1 MLTIYSL
8 LLYIIQPLI
17 WLRLLLRS
25 LKAPNYRKRW
35 LERYGFCKNKVSPN
49 GILIHSVS
57 VGETIAAIP
66 LIKEL
71 QQRYPDLPITVTTMT
86 PTGSE
91 RVTTLLGNSVSHV
104 YLPYD
109 LPGAIQRFLRTL
121 NPKLAIIME
130 TELWPNF
137 ITCLHKNNIPLII
150 ANARLSERSAKGYAK
165 FGKFTQSIM
174 EKITLI
180 AAQNQQDG
188 HRFIQLGLPESH
200 LVITGSIKF
209 DISLTESQIAY
220 IEHLKHEWQLTRPVW
235 IAASTHNG
243 EDEIIL
249 HAYQRILMTH
259 PDLLLILVPRHPER
273 FNKVEKLVSS
283 MGLRYQLRSQNQI
296 PSLQTQVIIGDTM
309 GELLQLYA
317 LANIAFVGGSL
328 IEHGGHNPL
337 EPALHQI
344 PILVGR
350 HTFNFRAISQQLADA
365 GGLCIISD
373 QPKELAEQVIS
384 LLNNPDH
391 AHSMGKHAYQ
401 VLKQNQGALNR
412 LLELIKGYIPH
423 E

>member
-1 MLTIYSL
+1 MLTIYTL

-35 LERYGFCKNKVSPN
+35 LERYGFCKNKVLPN

-66 LIKEL
+66 LIKQL

-91 RVTTLLGNSVSHV
+91 RVTTLLGDSVSHV

-121 NPKLAIIME
+121 KPKLAIVME

-137 ITCLHKNNIPLII
+137 ITGLHRNNIPLII

-165 FGKFTQSIM
+165 FGKFTHSIL

-188 HRFIQLGLPESH
+188 HRFVQLGLPASH
-200 LVITGSIKF
+200 LAVTGSIKF
-209 DISLTESQIAY
+209 DISLTDAQIAH
-220 IEHLKHEWQLTRPVW
+220 IEHLKREWQLTRPVW

-249 HAYQRILMTH
+249 HAYQQICISH
-259 PDLLLILVPRHPER
+259 PELLLILVPRHPER
-273 FNKVEKLVSS
+273 FNKVEKLVAS
-283 MGLRYQLRSQNQI
+283 MGFRYQLRSQNQI

-309 GELLQLYA
+309 GELLQLYS

-337 EPALHQI
+337 EPALHRL
-344 PILVGR
+344 PVMVGQ
-350 HTFNFRAISQQLADA
+350 HTFNFRAISQQLAEA
-365 GGLCIISD
+365 GGLRVVSD
-373 QPKELAEQVIS
+373 QPQELARQVTQ
-384 LLNNPDH
+384 LLDNKDH
-391 AHSMGKHAYQ
+391 AISMGKKAYQ

-412 LLELIKGYIPH
+412 LLELIEHYIPH